1 MIGEHR
7 DGDVLARPTF
17 YAVQKTIG
25 TATGRKYGRVNSN
38 STVWV
43 DPRDIAAKPGEWEI
57 IPDWV
62 AQSPTANEIGG
73 IVAQSKANAS
83 AAQRMAARVASAGV
97 RVWSDP
103 PQKIGMDMQ
112 QAPGEAGAFLAAMVE
127 AGVKTVLEV
136 GTGESGGFARFMISL
151 GWRVVSIDLN
161 APKFHGGLSPEEA
174 KAVAAR
180 WTFVQANTRDIVIVE
195 DEAAYVAQGG
205 KVNIASDAL
214 PAFGVPDGGFDLV
227 FIDAGHEYE
236 DAQHDWEKF
245 APLGKI
251 VAMHD
256 IAPDSWFKGSVQFW
270 RDTAYENGVL
280 QTGGHE
286 AVQPQSRAGIGWVE
300 EAYNGW
306 RAKPAAPE
314 LPKPAPDPKP
324 PKPTP
329 APRQRS
335 TPPKPAKG
343 KGAKPK

>member
-161 APKFHGGLSPEEA
+161 RPTFHPPVSPEEVRA
-174 KAVAAR
+174 LDER
-180 WTFVQANTRDIVIVE
+180 WLFIQANTRDVDVSELEAEGDVI
-195 DEAAYVAQGG
+195 
-205 KVNIASDAL
+205 
-214 PAFGVPDGGFDLV
+214 PTGGFDLV